1 MVTFRPLTRSSAAE
15 YFKTD
20 LTRNQK
26 GVDASYYLT
35 TGAVPP
41 EWGGKLVATFGLT
54 GPPTQEQVQRLLD
67 GHHPLTGEDLVQRRT
82 ANRRQGYDVVVSAPK
97 SVSVM
102 AMFDDRLPA
111 LVREAE
117 RLAMLELEAN
127 AAVRVRSGKQDRS
140 EQTGNLLWLKVE
152 HQESRE
158 LDPMLHSHHVIPN
171 FTLTADGSLKALEP
185 GQALRRCRLFT
196 EIFRNRLAQGLRAAG
211 YELKQEG
218 ESFELSDVP
227 PAVRQLYSKSRAKIE
242 EAEAELEEKLGR
254 DISNDERAVLAK
266 DVKRAK
272 IKGQS
277 PEAIREYQLSQL
289 TPGQRGA
296 LEAAAARAKGAET
309 PEVEAPPEGAAAAAA
324 AATFAVD
331 HIFARTTICQTFKVA
346 EWALRHSQGRATW
359 AQIKTAIGQ
368 LGLIHEET
376 DCTTVAAQALERS
389 IIEFVKEGSG
399 VRPPLAPTADLKDLA
414 PEQEELVKT
423 VIGSRDRVTAIEAPP
438 GAGKSYCLRSISKA
452 IPNAVCCAPTAAA
465 VEVLEGD
472 GIRARTLDSLLNDR
486 KTHAG
491 IGTVIV
497 DEASLVSSAQCAKLL
512 AYAKHHNWRLV
523 LQGDRRQNR
532 AVAAGSPF
540 ALILEYTDTT
550 RGELREIRRQRTKPY
565 RRAVKLMARG
575 DMAGGLTAL
584 EKMKA
589 VEASTEPD
597 ERRRAAAR
605 YYADA
610 CEWGTVAAVAP
621 TWREITESTRAIR
634 AELRDRGRLSREETE
649 FTTLQ
654 NIDLTVAQRRHLRF
668 WPDDALAFFTRRVG
682 KTQLGAVGNFLG
694 PCRDRKGTYVVR
706 APLLEE
712 IGEADLEAIQPVRE
726 VRLRL
731 SPGDKILL
739 QGNGA
744 CEDGRKLVNG
754 TTAQVDRIEEGRIIL
769 KDGRTIPPGY
779 RRFSLGYVTTAFSAQ
794 GVTENTAMA
803 ILPTGAGISRKSVF
817 VALSRGRDQVKL
829 FTDDLFALRAQ
840 LDATSAQREHAIEIS
855 KPRKPASP
863 ARSGGM
869 GGQTLEAAGQGRPR
883 PQAEPGLA
891 QTPGF
896 VH

>member
-20 LTRNQK
+20 LTRQAK
-26 GVDASYYLT
+26 GADASYYLT

-41 EWGGKLVATFGLT
+41 EWGGKLAATFGLA

-82 ANRRQGYDVVVSAPK
+82 KNRRQGYDVVVSAPK

-140 EQTGNLLWLKVE
+140 ETTGNLVWLKVE

-171 FTLTADGSLKALEP
+171 FTLAADGSLK
-185 GQALRRCRLFT
+185 
-196 EIFRNRLAQGLRAAG
+196 
-211 YELKQEG
+211 
-218 ESFELSDVP
+218 
-227 PAVRQLYSKSRAKIE
+227 
-242 EAEAELEEKLGR
+242 
-254 DISNDERAVLAK
+254 
-266 DVKRAK
+266 
-272 IKGQS
+272 
-277 PEAIREYQLSQL
+277 
-289 TPGQRGA
+289 
-296 LEAAAARAKGAET
+296 
-309 PEVEAPPEGAAAAAA
+309 
-324 AATFAVD
+324 
-331 HIFARTTICQTFKVA
+331 
-346 EWALRHSQGRATW
+346 
-359 AQIKTAIGQ
+359 
-368 LGLIHEET
+368 
-376 DCTTVAAQALERS
+376 ALERS
-389 IIEFVKEGSG
+389 IIEFVKDGSG
-399 VRPPLAPTADLKDLA
+399 VRPPLATTADLKDLA
-414 PEQEELVKT
+414 PEQEDLVKT

-438 GAGKSYCLRSISKA
+438 GAGKSFCLRSISKA

-575 DMAGGLTAL
+575 DMAQGLTAL

-589 VEASTEPD
+589 VEVSADPD
-597 ERRRAAAR
+597 ERRQAAAR

-634 AELRDRGRLSREETE
+634 AELRDRGRLSRDETE

-668 WPDDALAFFTRRVG
+668 WPDDALAFFTRSVG
-682 KTQLGAVGNFLG
+682 RTPLGTVGQFLG
-694 PCRDRKGTYVVR
+694 PCRGRKGVYVAR
-706 APLLEE
+706 TPHLEE
-712 IGEADLEAIQPVRE
+712 LGEADLEAVQPVRE
-726 VRLRL
+726 VKLRL
-731 SPGDKILL
+731 SPGDKLLL
-739 QGNGA
+739 QANGA

-754 TTAQVDRIEEGRIIL
+754 TTAQIESIRDGRITL
-769 KDGRTIPPGY
+769 KDGRTLPPGY

-794 GVTENTAMA
+794 GVTANTAMA

-817 VALSRGRDQVKL
+817 VALSRGRDEVKL

-855 KPRKPASP
+855 KPAKPAAP
-863 ARSGGM
+863 ARPRGM
-869 GGQTLEAAGQGRPR
+869 GGQTLEAAGQSRPR
-883 PQAEPGLA
+883 PQAEPGLD
-891 QTPGF
+891 QTSGF
-896 VH
+896 GR